1 MNSRA
6 VIARLARELIPAPTL
21 GRLVY
26 IKRGITG
33 PRQLLIADLSKLSQR
48 VLSPTMHLR
57 VRRIASNFFKRKSG
71 SQTLSHVSEQ
81 SESHVSEQS
90 ENLLKGPFYFR
101 GQIYESLSAL
111 KEAHGSLKADMVITS
126 AFLGRHEV
134 LDMMVTEA
142 TATPE
147 GYEVLVCLAGSSS
160 EDEAY
165 LKDVTARNPDVL
177 GMLGPNSPVG
187 RKWQSVVDLA
197 RASSDFQLL
206 GITGSDDILP
216 VGLIT
221 SIIERHRVCCSH
233 DSIIPFATSIYGTM
247 QWLIFSN
254 SDKDTLSPQ
263 IIKCSYKLGSAIMPL
278 GAGRF
283 YSRKVMDDFEGD
295 IFEVSKNRLL
305 DDKGFYKVHNS
316 GLGVEYYGVTQ
327 GAVLS
332 LKGDWSQMNSF
343 DAILQA
349 PTVKA
354 SEFSFEG
361 YDLLRKQLTAPTFE
375 RLFGK
380 AETDLAHHS

>member
-26 IKRGITG
+26 IKCGITG
-33 PRQLLIADLSKLSQR
+33 PRRQLIADLSKLSQR

-57 VRRIASNFFKRKSG
+57 VRRIATNFFKRKSD
-71 SQTLSHVSEQ
+71 SQTLSHVSA
-81 SESHVSEQS
+81 QS
-90 ENLLKGPFYFR
+90 ENLLRGPFYFR
-101 GQIYESLSAL
+101 GQSYESLSDL
-111 KEAHGSLKADMVITS
+111 KDAHGTLKADMVITS
-126 AFLGRHEV
+126 AFFGRHKV

-147 GYEVLVCLAGSSS
+147 GFEVLVCLVGSSS

-216 VGLIT
+216 AGLIT

-233 DSIIPFATSIYGTM
+233 DSIIPFATSLYGTM

-263 IIKCSYKLGSAIMPL
+263 LIKCSYKLGSAIMPL

-295 IFEVSKNRLL
+295 IFEVSQNRLL

-361 YDLLRKQLTAPTFE
+361 YDLLRKQLTTPTFE
-375 RLFGK
+375 RLFGG
-380 AETDLAHHS
+380 A